1 MKFISHRGNI
11 NGKISKRENEIDYV
25 EKAISL
31 GYDVE
36 IDIFF
41 YKQNFWTGHDK
52 PKNKVKNK
60 KLLTNK
66 KIWMHAKNIDAAYE
80 LSKIKN
86 AHFFWHQND
95 DIVLTSK
102 SILWTY
108 PGKQL
113 TNNSVC
119 VLPELDKKMSI
130 KKIKKCFGVCSDY
143 IQEFKYR
150 LTK

>member
-11 NGKISKRENEIDYV
+11 NGRIAKKENEIDYV
-25 EKAISL
+25 KKAISL

-36 IDIFF
+36 VDIFF
-41 YKQNFWTGHDK
+41 YKKNFWLGHDK
-52 PKNKVKNK
+52 PLYKINNKNFLLNK
-60 KLLTNK
+60 H
-66 KIWMHAKNIDAAYE
+66 IWIHAKNIDAAYE
-80 LSKIKN
+80 LSKMKN

-113 TNNSVC
+113 TKNSVC
-119 VLPELDKKMSI
+119 VLPELDKKLNI
-130 KKIKKCFGVCSDY
+130 KNIKKCYGICSDY
-143 IQEFKYR
+143 IQEFKLR
-150 LTK
+150 LNK